1 MNVCCLHDMFLFE
14 RRENA
19 MLNEDEN
26 VSDPDLK
33 TRLKTLHRSLAETEE
48 VDEELQMLLRQLDG
62 DIKHVLDRRA
72 EADLDANTYGLAS
85 RTQELSARFTARHP
99 NVASALRELG
109 NMLSSMGI

>member
-1 MNVCCLHDMFLFE
+1 
-14 RRENA
+14 
-19 MLNEDEN
+19 MLNENDSN
-26 VSDPDLK
+26 LK
-33 TRLKTLHRSLAETEE
+33 AHLKTLHRSLAETDE

-62 DIKHVLDRRA
+62 DIKQVLERRA
-72 EADLDANTYGLAS
+72 DQDLDANTYGLGS

>member
-1 MNVCCLHDMFLFE
+1 
-14 RRENA
+14 
-19 MLNEDEN
+19 MLNENDSN
-26 VSDPDLK
+26 LK
-33 TRLKTLHRSLAETEE
+33 AHLKTLHRSLADTDE

-62 DIKHVLDRRA
+62 DIKQVLERRA
-72 EADLDANTYGLAS
+72 DQDLDANTYGLGS

>member
-1 MNVCCLHDMFLFE
+1 
-14 RRENA
+14 
-19 MLNEDEN
+19 MLNENDSN
-26 VSDPDLK
+26 LK
-33 TRLKTLHRSLAETEE
+33 AHLKTLHRSLAETEE

-62 DIKHVLDRRA
+62 DIKGVLERRA
-72 EADLDANTYGLAS
+72 DQDLDANTYGLGS

>member
-1 MNVCCLHDMFLFE
+1 
-14 RRENA
+14 
-19 MLNEDEN
+19 MLNENDSN
-26 VSDPDLK
+26 LK
-33 TRLKTLHRSLAETEE
+33 AHLKTLHRSLSETDE

-62 DIKHVLDRRA
+62 DIKQVLERRA
-72 EADLDANTYGLAS
+72 DADLDANTYGLGS